1 MALTAWAG
9 DRVTDADGFS
19 LYLRDPDRG
28 TVWSLGW
35 QPVPGLPARYAVEH
49 RPGVLAISRQDHGIE
64 ASLEVTV
71 VPEADVEL
79 RVVRVWNRTNVARR
93 LELTTCLEVVLHE
106 TAAHASHPA
115 FSKLFVETA
124 WDEAVGALLA
134 HRRPRSS
141 GERTGWMVHAL
152 AGPGPPERET
162 DRARFVGRGRSLARP
177 RALESMARLSGTVG
191 NVLDPVLALRRTV
204 ELAPGAGATFVAALG
219 AAAEADAAL
228 ALAAR
233 WADADAAAAALALAG
248 AHERARR
255 ARFGLD
261 DPTAEGLQALA
272 GALLYGHPALR
283 AAALRI
289 AGGVAPGP
297 AGGGRAGRGPA
308 RARRRRRRSRGLR
321 AAARAGGGHAV
332 LVRPGARA
340 VAAHRWTRS
349 GARSARARGRRRPRP
364 AARHGRARRAR
375 AALRAGSGGHRGVAR
390 RGRRRGGP
398 RVPGAGGPS
407 RGVRD
412 GGRRSPRWRA
422 RAASPPTGA
431 STGCASTRRARGL
444 PCRG

>member
-1 MALTAWAG
+1 M
-9 DRVTDADGFS
+9 
-19 LYLRDPDRG
+19 
-28 TVWSLGW
+28 
-35 QPVPGLPARYAVEH
+35 EH

-93 LELTTCLEVVLHE
+93 LELTSCLEVVLHE
-106 TAAHASHPA
+106 AAAHASHPA

-162 DRARFVGRGRSLARP
+162 DRARFIGRGRSLARP
-177 RALESMARLSGTVG
+177 RALESRARLSGTVG

-272 GALLYGHPALR
+272 GALLYRHPALR
-283 AAALRI
+283 AGALRI

-297 AGGGRAGRGPA
+297 AAERSRWSRAGP
-308 RARRRRRRSRGLR
+308 RSSSTPTMRGLR
-321 AAARAGGGHAV
+321 AAARAGGGHAI
-332 LVRPGARA
+332 LVRPRACA
-340 VAAHRWTRS
+340 VAARRWTRS
-349 GARSARARGRRRPRP
+349 GARRRVEGDRIHVLRRDTVAPDALARLCALAAGGIEGSLAAVAGEEGP
-364 AARHGRARRAR
+364 ASPAP
-375 AALRAGSGGHRGVAR
+375 VAR
-390 RGRRRGGP
+390 PVEFVTGQAEP
-398 RVPGAGGPS
+398 P
-407 RGVRD
+407 
-412 GGRRSPRWRA
+412 WRA
-422 RAASPPTGA
+422 RAASPPTGV